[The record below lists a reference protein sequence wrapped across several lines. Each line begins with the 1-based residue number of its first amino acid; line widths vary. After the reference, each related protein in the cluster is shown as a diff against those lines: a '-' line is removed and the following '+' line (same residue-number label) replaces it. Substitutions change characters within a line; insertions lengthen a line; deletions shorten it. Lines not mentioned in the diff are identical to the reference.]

1 MLLVAVTTWAQ
12 TLPATDKAFT
22 VVAEGHSTGA
32 KPGWAI
38 NNEGTGNAS
47 SLDGHGASYYA
58 TAAELRKLQGTDT
71 IITMYPTQFDN
82 NGEYSF
88 ESLYPGAQ
96 YDMYPQLGPDTTL
109 LQLGQARAAMFVIS
123 STTENKIK
131 CLGDVPTVA
140 IQLAVRVIQK

>member
-1 MLLVAVTTWAQ
+1 MANIAAYINSIYRASRGEEVRDAIIRALQ
-12 TLPATDKAFT
+12 
-22 VVAEGHSTGA
+22 
-32 KPGWAI
+32 AI

-47 SLDGHGASYYA
+47 SLDGHGSSYYA
-58 TAAELRKLQGTDT
+58 TAAELRKLQGSDV
-71 IITMYPTQFDN
+71 IITLYPTQFDN

-88 ESLYPGAQ
+88 ESQYPGTQ

-109 LQLGQARAAMFVIS
+109 LQLGQARAAMFVIA

-140 IQLAVRVIQK
+140 IQLAVRVVQK

>member
-1 MLLVAVTTWAQ
+1 MANIAAYINSIYRASRGEEVRDAIVRALQ
-12 TLPATDKAFT
+12 
-22 VVAEGHSTGA
+22 
-32 KPGWAI
+32 AI